1 MKRNML
7 GTSLILLLLL
17 TGCGDVQH
25 KSAAQ
30 TAGATVT
37 EMTVTES
44 AVTDKTASD
53 TSIRKESETGRAQT
67 KALDET
73 SEQLQSEN
81 SSTQKAEQ
89 EMTMEISI
97 GDKTY
102 AVRLE
107 DNETVKELTARLPME
122 LTMEELHGNEKY
134 NYLPEALPTAAEAIG
149 TIHAGDLMLFGS
161 GCLVLFYEDFETT
174 YSYTRIGR
182 LENSSGLSETL
193 GSGSV
198 IVTFER

>member
-7 GTSLILLLLL
+7 GASLILLLLL
-17 TGCGDVQH
+17 SGCGNSEH
-25 KSAAQ
+25 RAAEQ
-30 TAGATVT
+30 TVIPAATEMAVT
-37 EMTVTES
+37 E
-44 AVTDKTASD
+44 AAATDKTASGAG
-53 TSIRKESETGRAQT
+53 IRKESGAG
-67 KALDET
+67 
-73 SEQLQSEN
+73 
-81 SSTQKAEQ
+81 Q
-89 EMTMEISI
+89 EMTMEILI

-102 AVRLE
+102 TVRLK

-134 NYLPEALPTAAEAIG
+134 NYLPESLPTAAETIG

-161 GCLVLFYEDFETT
+161 DCLVLFYEDFETT

-182 LENSSGLSETL
+182 LENPLGLSEAL

-198 IVTFER
+198 RVTLKK